1 MRKTRR
7 KLIQTSALGGIALLS
22 GCSALGMGAKDS
34 KLSEISDPEDS
45 AWVSDGELQVKP
57 YIESYMI
64 TDIDSDT
71 ASVEMLIM
79 PNPVDDY
86 KLTVH
91 ATPLDEFG
99 DGWET
104 TAINYDNH
112 LIYEEDNWNSEKHGV
127 NSALPQYTVN
137 GHGDKI
143 AEMTIPAKSAGL
155 SSGQVSLPN
164 APELYDELK
173 EFRENRPATI
183 GIEEKKRKIYMKLK
197 SQMDIPSIG
206 DRYRSDLDI
215 IVEDI
220 SETERERLRNESPI
234 GGYLKGPGIDE
245 QVTTYTMPPY
255 IVDFDIEGEIPMYK
269 PFVLTFSVHD
279 ENSVA
284 TPDDVIA
291 QTPQCMRVGEEDFVF
306 PTRGIHEVWENGLTG
321 SFGLYYKPQ
330 SWVDV
335 ERPYYNTYEDGNKPD
350 LYDSTDVYH
359 TTKEEKENS
368 NKWTVTRATNFG
380 RFSNRL
386 EIDSDFLPYEAP
398 PFKLCGLRQKAYLDS
413 PIQNL
418 WSAEYEISEDQVE
431 NLSVDASNENP
442 YHNYTR
448 NEEVQNHPVVQDVA
462 SQLSDVCDRIGA
474 TQPIEKIRVVADFVQ
489 YFTHRDE
496 GTGVWLSGQYP
507 PGYNLRA
514 SLHPV
519 RTLYNAEG
527 DCVSFTLL
535 ANTILRT
542 EHFGFDPDIAHIE
555 DSNVFTAD
563 GREVGHVS
571 TGIPFSQLEI
581 DDVSEAHNTL
591 MDPET
596 SEEYYLE
603 KYTLSDA
610 QYYGDMG
617 KTLYVELSGE
627 IILGATKSGLVN
639 SGIESY

>member
-1 MRKTRR
+1 MKQTRR
-7 KLIQTSALGGIALLS
+7 RLIKASALGGITLLS
-22 GCSALGMGAKDS
+22 GCSTIGMGTKDS
-34 KLSEISDPEDS
+34 KLSEISGPEDS
-45 AWVSDGELQVKP
+45 AFVSDGELQVKP

-64 TDIDSDT
+64 TEIDSDT

-86 KLTVH
+86 KISVH
-91 ATPLDEFG
+91 VTPLDEFG
-99 DGWET
+99 EGWDMMSV
-104 TAINYDNH
+104 NYDTY
-112 LIYEEDNWNSEKHGV
+112 LKYEDDNWVSKDAYAHNE
-127 NSALPQYTVN
+127 LPQYTVS
-137 GHGDKI
+137 GHGKKI
-143 AEMTIPAKSAGL
+143 AEMTVPSKSAGL

-164 APELYDELK
+164 APELYDELE

-183 GIEEKKRKIYMKLK
+183 GIEEKKDEIFTKLK
-197 SQMDIPSIG
+197 SKMDIPSIG
-206 DRYRSDLDI
+206 DRYRSDKDLI
-215 IVEDI
+215 IEDV
-220 SETERERLRNESPI
+220 SDAERKRLRDECPI
-234 GGYLKGPGIDE
+234 GGYLKGPGVDN
-245 QVTTYTMPPY
+245 QVTTYTLPPY
-255 IVDFDIEGEIPMYK
+255 IVDFDIEDEIPMYK

-284 TPDDVIA
+284 SPDDVIA
-291 QTPQCMRVGEEDFVF
+291 QTPQCMRVGQEDFVF
-306 PTRGIHEVWENGLTG
+306 PTRGNRETWENGLTG

-335 ERPYYNTYEDGNKPD
+335 DRPYYNTYEDGYKPD

-359 TTKEEKENS
+359 TVKEEKENS

-398 PFKLCGLRQKAYLDS
+398 PFKLCGLRQRAYLDS

-418 WSAEYEISEDQVE
+418 WSAEYEISKNQVK
-431 NLSVDASNENP
+431 NLSVDANNENA
-442 YHNYTR
+442 YYDYTR
-448 NEEVQNHPVVQDVA
+448 NEEVQNHPVIQDVA

-496 GTGVWLSGQYP
+496 GTGVWLTGQYP
-507 PGYNLRA
+507 PGYNLRS

-535 ANTILRT
+535 VNTILRT
-542 EHFGFDPDIAHIE
+542 EHFGFNPDIASIE
-555 DSNVFTAD
+555 DTSVFTAS
-563 GREVGHVS
+563 GRQVGHVS

-591 MDPET
+591 MDPKT
-596 SEEYYLE
+596 SEENHLE

-610 QYYGDMG
+610 QYDGDSG

-627 IILGATKSGLVN
+627 FILGATKSWLVS